1 MSIKALL
8 LDDEPLA
15 LRQLELYARKTDGLD
30 VLGACLSAAS
40 ALPLVEQA
48 DVLFADINMPDLNGL
63 DFVRSLPNP
72 PYVVFTTAYPEYA
85 LEGFRVNAVD
95 YLLKP
100 FSLEEFRQAADKV
113 RHLEELE
120 RAAQRQAEPDV
131 LRFKT
136 DYRMV
141 SVPLQEIRFIESMS
155 EYVKIWQSSQEP
167 PLVVLYS
174 LKRLVEQLP
183 EKKFMRIHR
192 SYIVALDRIRSA
204 GSNSVT
210 LDDGTIL
217 PVSET
222 YRSLL
227 RSCFNPNSK

>member
-15 LRQLELYARKTDGLD
+15 LRQLELYAQKTEGLE
-30 VLGACLSAAS
+30 VLGACTS
-40 ALPLVEQA
+40 ALAARELVEQA
-48 DVLFADINMPDLNGL
+48 DVLFADIQMPDLSGL
-63 DFVRSLPNP
+63 DFVRGLSHLPR
-72 PYVVFTTAYPEYA
+72 VVFTTAYAEYA

-100 FSLEEFRQAADKV
+100 FSLEEFRQAAGKV
-113 RHLEELE
+113 QRLVELE
-120 RAAQRQAEPDV
+120 RSARQQADPGV
-131 LRFKT
+131 LHFKT
-136 DYRMV
+136 DYRTV
-141 SVPLQEIRFIESMS
+141 NVPVKDIRYIESMS
-155 EYVKIWQSSQEP
+155 EYVKIWLSGQAQ

-183 EKKFMRIHR
+183 EDRFMRIHR

-204 GSNSVT
+204 GGSSVEM
-210 LDDGTIL
+210 DGGITL

-222 YRSLL
+222 YRPLL
-227 RSCFNPNSK
+227 RVHFHPEKI